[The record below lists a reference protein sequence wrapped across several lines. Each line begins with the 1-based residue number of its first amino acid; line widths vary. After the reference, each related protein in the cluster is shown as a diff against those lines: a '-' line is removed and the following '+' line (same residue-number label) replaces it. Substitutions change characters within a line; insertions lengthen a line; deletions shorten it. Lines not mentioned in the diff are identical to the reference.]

1 MTHGCRAA
9 GCCRPHSRCPAVRAT
24 LSQIQMCMLF
34 ELRAAARGRFLFT
47 KGARRE
53 HRGAM
58 LLSSRV
64 AGYLPANKPALVE
77 ENVGSSE

>member
-1 MTHGCRAA
+1 MAAARQDAVDLILDVPQFERRFLKFGCA
-9 GCCRPHSRCPAVRAT
+9 
-24 LSQIQMCMLF
+24 MLF

>member
-1 MTHGCRAA
+1 
-9 GCCRPHSRCPAVRAT
+9 
-24 LSQIQMCMLF
+24 MLF
-34 ELRAAARGRFLFT
+34 ELRAAARGRYLFT
-47 KGARRE
+47 KSARRE

-58 LLSSRV
+58 RLSSRV

>member
-1 MTHGCRAA
+1 
-9 GCCRPHSRCPAVRAT
+9 
-24 LSQIQMCMLF
+24 MLF